1 MRMKNAIFDLF
12 EKPHNRFKI
21 FKNGR
26 MLYTESTGTVDSV
39 QRELQGWLGPKPDLK
54 EEIKDD
60 GKNIHRLAS
69 LLCTALL
76 SPIEVDETRIT
87 DFITSTTENM
97 IAPIGKEGG
106 KKNIFYAPKNF
117 DNLAARHKHD
127 KAYHSPSEDTTLSTQ
142 IKGNLKYFCLY
153 SA

>member
-26 MLYTESTGTVDSV
+26 MLYTESTGTTESV
-39 QRELQGWLGPKPDLK
+39 QRELQCWLGPKTDLK

-87 DFITSTTENM
+87 DFITSNTENM

-106 KKNIFYAPKNF
+106 KKNIFYAPTNF
-117 DNLAARHKHD
+117 DNLASRHKHD
-127 KAYHSPSEDTTLSTQ
+127 NPCHSSSENTELSKQ
-142 IKGNLKYFCLY
+142 LKGNLK
-153 SA
+153 